1 MKKISFTESLNHA
14 VNGITYAL
22 KTERNIK
29 IHFIATICVLITCL
43 WMDIDRTDLMMI
55 IMAISIVIITE
66 ILNTAVESIVNLLSL
81 SSHPLAK
88 IAKDLSAGA
97 VLIATINALACGYL
111 VILPA
116 IKRPIVMDVVTKIK
130 EHYLHIIITV
140 IILILIVI
148 AVFKAL
154 DGKGTFTR
162 GGIVSGHSALAFGA
176 STAILVI
183 TNNII
188 AGTLAFAIALLVSQ
202 SRVEANFHKL
212 KETII
217 GALIGILLTLLIFSF
232 IIK

>member
-1 MKKISFTESLNHA
+1 MKKVSFTDSLNHA
-14 VNGITYAL
+14 VNGIIYAL
-22 KTERNIK
+22 KTERNTK
-29 IHFIATICVLITCL
+29 IHFIATTCVLITCL

-55 IMAISIVIITE
+55 IMAITMVLMAE
-66 ILNTAVESIVNLLSL
+66 ILNTALESVVNLLAL

-97 VLIATINALACGYL
+97 VLIATINALACAYL

-116 IKRPIVMDVVTKIK
+116 VKRPIVMDVVAKIK
-130 EHYLHIIITV
+130 EHYLHIIVII

-148 AVFKAL
+148 ATFKAL

-162 GGIVSGHSALAFGA
+162 GGIASGHSALAFGA
-176 STAILVI
+176 STAILII

-188 AGTLAFAIALLVSQ
+188 AGVLSFAIALLVSQ

-217 GALIGILLTLLIFSF
+217 GGFIGILLTLLIFFF
-232 IIK
+232 IRK